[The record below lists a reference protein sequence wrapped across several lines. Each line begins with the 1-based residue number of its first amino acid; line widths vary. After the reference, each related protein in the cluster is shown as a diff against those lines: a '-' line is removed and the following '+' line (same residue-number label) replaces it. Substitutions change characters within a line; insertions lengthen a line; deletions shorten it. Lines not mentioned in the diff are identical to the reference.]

1 MNLSRLA
8 FTFILAA
15 AVLPL
20 LALDKM
26 SDPLA
31 GTAWS
36 AVTTANSS
44 VIAYGLSLVY
54 AFCAHMYARRR
65 ISGRTVSLYLLG
77 AVTGLIPGLFYL
89 VVSPISTSPALIVN
103 MLAIGLASGA
113 IFGGPGLLML
123 FSEKESQQRLQ

>member
-8 FTFILAA
+8 FTFILMA

-36 AVTTANSS
+36 AITTANSG
-44 VIAYGLSLVY
+44 VIAYGLSLIY
-54 AFCAHMYARRR
+54 ASGAYVYARRQTSR
-65 ISGRTVSLYLLG
+65 ASNRYLLG
-77 AVTGLIPGLFYL
+77 AATGLIPGLFYL
-89 VVSPISTSPALIVN
+89 VVSPISTSPTLIVQ

-113 IFGGPGLLML
+113 IFGGPGLVMILRK
-123 FSEKESQQRLQ
+123 SEVNNV